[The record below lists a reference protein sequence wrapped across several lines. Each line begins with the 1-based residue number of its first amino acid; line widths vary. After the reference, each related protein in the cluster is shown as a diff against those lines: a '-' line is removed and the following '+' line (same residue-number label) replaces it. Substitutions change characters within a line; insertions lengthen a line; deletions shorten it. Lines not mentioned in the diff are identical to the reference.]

1 MLYHIVLKLSAKLYL
16 QSAVPDIRQTECKEI
31 PLTIKLM
38 LHFYYTLVQYVFIV
52 PNFWIHYYHTFH
64 PIVKFVFLNEISQT
78 VYSITKFYTC
88 ICMVIKMASWSE

>member
-52 PNFWIHYYHTFH
+52 PNF
-64 PIVKFVFLNEISQT
+64 
-78 VYSITKFYTC
+78 
-88 ICMVIKMASWSE
+88 